1 MVTEV
6 VMPKLGLTME
16 MGTIG
21 AWLVSEGGE
30 VSKGSPL
37 LEVVTDKVTME
48 VESQVSGVLRKIL
61 VAAGEEVLV
70 ATPIGIIGGADE
82 EIGAVSPDIG
92 TPDIGTPDIGTPDIG
107 TVDSG
112 SGPQSADVA
121 RVAVPRSIPDPA
133 PSGRRGVATAR
144 PHRASPKARKMA
156 AESGLDLAAIVG
168 TGTGGRIVS
177 ADIAAYL
184 ADAPSGRPGSIPSA
198 ALSPETASDAGERAS
213 ASEVAEIVELTSAQR
228 LAAQRLTESSREIPH
243 IHVSMEVSAGWL
255 VKFREGFSD
264 DGTKVSYNDL
274 ILKAT
279 AKTLSEFPR
288 FNSLFIEGQVHQFRK
303 VNLGIAT
310 DTPVGLM
317 VPVLRDVADLSV
329 TEIALESARLVDLAR
344 HGRLTLADVESGTFT
359 VSNLGMFGVS
369 SFSAIINP
377 PQVAIL
383 AVGSVEN
390 RVVAVRGDALAAR
403 PQLTLN
409 LAADHRAVDGAM
421 CARFLLRLKEV
432 LESPS
437 LLA

>member
-82 EIGAVSPDIG
+82 EIGAVS
-92 TPDIGTPDIGTPDIG
+92 PDIGTPDIG

-288 FNSLFIEGQVHQFRK
+288 FNSLFIDC
-303 VNLGIAT
+303 LLYT
-310 DTPVGLM
+310 SD
-317 VPVLRDVADLSV
+317 
-329 TEIALESARLVDLAR
+329 
-344 HGRLTLADVESGTFT
+344 
-359 VSNLGMFGVS
+359 
-369 SFSAIINP
+369 
-377 PQVAIL
+377 
-383 AVGSVEN
+383 
-390 RVVAVRGDALAAR
+390 
-403 PQLTLN
+403 
-409 LAADHRAVDGAM
+409 AAD
-421 CARFLLRLKEV
+421 E
-432 LESPS
+432 
-437 LLA
+437 